1 MRDYSKLGRGIVCTC
16 ALLLGGCSI
25 PAMRAPERVFT
36 QEMEEKVRGVYQ
48 QKFEGLLQPTD
59 ARTPPPAPGRQPAQP
74 TAVQSASQSVNLPA
88 GSAEAK
94 AFLKMG
100 MRIADQRCARYFDTL
115 GEAVRQFNFGRKEL
129 GLLAAFTGAVQ
140 GLTGVAA
147 KDLAL
152 TAGAFG
158 FGAASLDSFG
168 DAFLFSPDIHAVRGL
183 VQRARDTFE
192 GAMQTDGMDLM
203 DAAKLLR
210 GYESLCAVDGIRSL
224 VNNAVASSRPAAFAV
239 DPPATPTL
247 QPAAPAT
254 PGPATPAQPAAPAAA
269 PQAPPAAAP
278 KSVDPQSKS
287 PPLPQILPNVR

>member
-1 MRDYSKLGRGIVCTC
+1 MRNYSKPSRGIVCAC
-16 ALLLGGCSI
+16 ALFLGGCSI

-36 QEMEEKVRGVYQ
+36 QEMEEKVRGAYQ
-48 QKFEGLLQPTD
+48 QKFDGLLQPTGE
-59 ARTPPPAPGRQPAQP
+59 RTPPPAPERQLAPSAS
-74 TAVQSASQSVNLPA
+74 VQSTSQSVNLTA

-100 MRIADQRCARYFDTL
+100 MRIADQRCARYFDAL

-210 GYESLCAVDGIRSL
+210 GYESLCTVDGIRSL
-224 VNNAVASSRPAAFAV
+224 VNNAVASSRPAAFVA
-239 DPPATPTL
+239 DPPATPTP
-247 QPAAPAT
+247 QPAAPA
-254 PGPATPAQPAAPAAA
+254 PPAPAQPAAPAGAVQPA
-269 PQAPPAAAP
+269 PSGAPT
-278 KSVDPQSKS
+278 SGDPQSKS
-287 PPLPQILPNVR
+287 PALPQILPNTR

>member
-1 MRDYSKLGRGIVCTC
+1 MRNYSKPGRGIVCAC
-16 ALLLGGCSI
+16 ALFLGGCSI

-48 QKFEGLLQPTD
+48 QKFEGLLQPTGT
-59 ARTPPPAPGRQPAQP
+59 RTPPPEPGRQPAQP
-74 TAVQSASQSVNLPA
+74 TAVQATSQSANVTA

-100 MRIADQRCARYFDTL
+100 MRIADQRCARYFDAL

-192 GAMQTDGMDLM
+192 GAMQTDGLDLM

-210 GYESLCAVDGIRSL
+210 GYESLCTVDGIRSL
-224 VNNAVASSRPAAFAV
+224 VNNAVASSRPVAFAV
-239 DPPATPTL
+239 DPPATPTP
-247 QPAAPAT
+247 QPAASAT
-254 PGPATPAQPAAPAAA
+254 PAPATPAQPAAPAGASQAA
-269 PQAPPAAAP
+269 PSGAS
-278 KSVDPQSKS
+278 KSVDPSKS
-287 PPLPQILPNVR
+287 PALPQILPNAR